1 MNTDEIL
8 TFQIALAKKVVHKTG
23 NSFFPVEFQLSIYEQ
38 CNKDIRMNKINNN
51 NGSSLKN
58 ATSKQKKL
66 MDDLHIKYTDDID
79 VKTASKKIS
88 EALNKE

>member
-1 MNTDEIL
+1 MD
-8 TFQIALAKKVVHKTG
+8 
-23 NSFFPVEFQLSIYEQ
+23 
-38 CNKDIRMNKINNN
+38 KINN

-66 MDDLHIKYTDDID
+66 MDDLHIEYTDDID